1 MPPKK
6 KRVASETAG
15 AGSSKKRAGK
25 KPVHE
30 EIESSS
36 HLSEPAPGS
45 DEHEAPE
52 ENPQFDNE
60 PDEGLQVIV
69 LGSSGGPFE
78 DRTSSFLVRSLST
91 NWREKSMIAIDA
103 GSLLAGILHVLE
115 TSVKGGP
122 GPFADLPMDE
132 IQTNI
137 GRALHIF
144 RNIIGSICITHPH
157 MDHIAG
163 LVINTQALQNTSSPK
178 TVACLQSVIDALK
191 QYVFN
196 GVLWP
201 NLTDDQGAGL
211 ITFHTLIEGG
221 NPMLGSEDQIGYDEL
236 CEKLLI
242 KCYKVT
248 HGECAQTY
256 DSMERRWRRR
266 SSVCPHHAHQQP
278 DPA

>member
-6 KRVASETAG
+6 RRVPAEAAEAG
-15 AGSSKKRAGK
+15 PSKKRAGK
-25 KPVHE
+25 QTVHE
-30 EIESSS
+30 KIESSS
-36 HLSEPAPGS
+36 PRSEPPQGW
-45 DEHEAPE
+45 EEREASE
-52 ENPQFDNE
+52 DKPQFDNE

-91 NWREKSMIAIDA
+91 NWREKSMVAIDA

-115 TSVKGGP
+115 TSVKGRP
-122 GPFADLPMDE
+122 GPFSNLPME
-132 IQTNI
+132 GIQTNI

-144 RNIIGSICITHPH
+144 RNILGSICLTHPH

-163 LVINTQALQNTSSPK
+163 LIINTQALQNTSSPK

-221 NPMLGSEDQIGYDEL
+221 NPMLGSEDLVGYDEL
-236 CEKLLI
+236 CEKLLV

-248 HGECAQTY
+248 HGECTQTY
-256 DSMERRWRRR
+256 DSTERRWRRR
-266 SSVCPHHAHQQP
+266 SSVYPHHTHQQP
-278 DPA
+278 EPA